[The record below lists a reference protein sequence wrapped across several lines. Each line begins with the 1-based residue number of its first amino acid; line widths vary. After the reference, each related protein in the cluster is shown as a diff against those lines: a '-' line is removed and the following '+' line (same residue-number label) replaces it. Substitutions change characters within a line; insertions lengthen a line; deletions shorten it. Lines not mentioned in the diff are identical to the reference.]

1 MKQSYPD
8 EAIDADFMSDNLNIS
23 GFTFELRTIVGK
35 GSLSEERWDESR
47 WSHHGGNI
55 YKNWWFDDNCHQCL
69 IQLNKVTKFPYN
81 DTYIYD
87 YVKIED
93 INIQHMC
100 DEFLRSIGGQ
110 IHIQCEEHRMPL
122 I

>member
-55 YKNWWFDDNCHQCL
+55 YINWLFDDNCQQCL
-69 IQLNKVTKFPYN
+69 IQLNKVTKLPYN
-81 DTYIYD
+81 HLGDA
-87 YVKIED
+87 
-93 INIQHMC
+93 
-100 DEFLRSIGGQ
+100 
-110 IHIQCEEHRMPL
+110 
-122 I
+122 